1 MPATLE
7 RREFLTAGLA
17 VGGALA
23 LQGVLTSRVGAQP
36 PTAAFT
42 RYSVF
47 DPHAGLDS
55 YVKGVAK
62 MKEWAAA
69 DVNDPR
75 GWTFQAAIHGSA
87 MEGPSFNQCEHA
99 SWWFFSWHRAYL
111 WFFERM
117 IRQASGDTQFALPY
131 WDWDSD
137 GRKSLPPAFRDSN
150 STLFDNTRN
159 DSVNNGDPL
168 PALDIDPR
176 GALSTASFLG
186 PTFNPGFGGTPLPR
200 GAKGRLENPPHD
212 AVHVLISGN
221 MGDPSTAAL
230 DPIFWLHHANID
242 RLWDVWLASGRVNPS
257 QDAWKNNTDNGQVL
271 PFPFYDENSNQ
282 VTVLTADFIP
292 GSARLDYQYDN
303 LNGNP
308 AVMLTSKKLRT
319 QVVAE
324 GETGEK
330 LKGQEIDKAKQEAMD
345 TKRKKLFGEASRVKL
360 TASEDKI
367 TLGGEPVVVE
377 AKIAEENRPRL
388 KLALE
393 LAKEDV
399 ARPPAVVLHIEG
411 VESKGPPGVVYRVF
425 LNKPKDAVGNDP
437 DETNFVGTIA
447 LFRAKGHGH
456 KEKMGEDFTFD
467 ITRLVQN
474 LKERGKWN
482 DEKLD
487 VTFISK
493 GVGGRNQ
500 PKNEVTC
507 KRVAVTI
514 ERN

>member
-23 LQGVLTSRVGAQP
+23 LEGTLTSRAWAQP
-36 PTAAFT
+36 PGVSFT

-47 DPHAGLDS
+47 DPRASLDS

-62 MKEWAAA
+62 MKEWSAA
-69 DVNDPR
+69 DANDPR
-75 GWTFQAAIHGSA
+75 GWTFQAAIHGSV
-87 MEGPSFNQCEHA
+87 MNGPAFNQCEHA
-99 SWWFFSWHRAYL
+99 SWWFFPWHRAYL
-111 WFFERM
+111 WFFERI
-117 IRQASGDTQFALPY
+117 IRQASGDPQFTLPY

-137 GRKSLPPAFRDSN
+137 GRRSLPPAFRDYA
-150 STLFDNTRN
+150 STLYDGTRN
-159 DSVNNGDPL
+159 DSINNGDPL
-168 PALDIDPR
+168 PALDIDPHR
-176 GALSTASFLG
+176 ALASAAFLG
-186 PTFNPGFGGTPLPR
+186 SSFSPGFGGTPLPR
-200 GAKGRLENPPHD
+200 GTKGRLENPPHD

-257 QDAWKNNTDNGQVL
+257 QDDWKNNTDSGQAA
-271 PFPFYDENSNQ
+271 PFGFYDENSNA
-282 VTVLTADFIP
+282 VNILTADFIV
-292 GSARLDYQYDN
+292 GGNRLDYQYDH
-303 LNGNP
+303 LKGSLP
-308 AVMLTSKKLRT
+308 VMLTSKLIRP
-319 QVVAE
+319 QARPE
-324 GETGEK
+324 SAGGAK
-330 LKGQEIDKAKQEAMD
+330 LKGPEIPKEKQAAMD
-345 TKRKKLFGEASRVKL
+345 DKHKKLFGEARRVEV
-360 TASEDKI
+360 TASKNKI

-377 AKIAEENRPRL
+377 AKIAAENRPRL
-388 KLALE
+388 KMALE
-393 LAKEDV
+393 LAREDV
-399 ARPPAVVLHIEG
+399 VRPPAVVLHIEG

-425 LNKPKDAVGNDP
+425 LNKPANAVGNDP

-447 LFRAKGHGH
+447 LFQTKGHGH
-456 KEKMGEDFTFD
+456 KEKKGEDFTFD

-482 DEKLD
+482 EEKLN
-487 VTFISK
+487 VTFVSK
-493 GVGGRNQ
+493 GVGGKNQ

-507 KRVAVTI
+507 KRVSVTI